1 MVPGDVPLGA
11 LRGGLAVEDHRA
23 EADAAEQLAHL
34 GGATRLRP
42 ALPLREVH
50 AQEPARVAAGQV
62 GGRARGL
69 LRRLRRERR
78 SRHTATGVSP
88 GAFAGRPR
96 MVTGT
101 SARAVSEAINPA
113 FPPTGP
119 FPNSPS

>member
-34 GGATRLRP
+34 GRAPRLPP

-62 GGRARGL
+62 AGRARGL
-69 LRRLRRERR
+69 LRRLPRERR
-78 SRHTATGVSP
+78 SRHPATWVSP
-88 GAFAGRPR
+88 GASPGGPR
-96 MVTGT
+96 RVIRTT
-101 SARAVSEAINPA
+101 ARSVSL
-113 FPPTGP
+113 PTT
-119 FPNSPS
+119 